1 VPQPQGSQP
10 AAIQNQGG
18 MMAHA
23 IQLGPGKGSQE
34 MVTQANQLGP
44 GVETLMMVT
53 PVREPRHPM
62 AVPMVS
68 PVPMQMV
75 SPVPMQALATGMS
88 PAPAGCEPTGGNQ
101 VMMDPAA
108 RAVEEIRQRV
118 MREAEEAFAREVK
131 RLQGPTEETQSYQS
145 ASSGAGVGAGIG
157 QTMGVPQPMGGG
169 RNSPPRGMGGMPS
182 PPPGIAVPA
191 QAGSALTEALRTL
204 ELPKLP
210 APGGE
215 GASLQFGDWLTVVYP
230 LMSDV
235 SGSAS
240 EWWGPMAQAVENH
253 YSHLLWKS

>member
-1 VPQPQGSQP
+1 MRKPSDDGPSCTSS
-10 AAIQNQGG
+10 GG
-18 MMAHA
+18 
-23 IQLGPGKGSQE
+23 
-34 MVTQANQLGP
+34 
-44 GVETLMMVT
+44 
-53 PVREPRHPM
+53 
-62 AVPMVS
+62 
-68 PVPMQMV
+68 
-75 SPVPMQALATGMS
+75 
-88 PAPAGCEPTGGNQ
+88 
-101 VMMDPAA
+101 D
-108 RAVEEIRQRV
+108 EIRQRV
-118 MREAEEAFAREVK
+118 MREAEEAFAREVR

-145 ASSGAGVGAGIG
+145 ASSGAGVGVGIG

-169 RNSPPRGMGGMPS
+169 RNRPPRGMGGMPS

-240 EWWGPMAQAVENH
+240 EWWGSMAQAVGEPLFAVVDCQH
-253 YSHLLWKS
+253 HLCTWKRIHDWNSEQSQCSWVRCRSP